1 MKNLTLC
8 VILIACALV
17 VGFFVGKNTADRN
30 VSIAAEQNGKTSD
43 PPMSFERK
51 WTGIPGATMQFRA
64 GPFVL
69 MTSEDYST
77 FVFAKQPPGKTV
89 PQFLLMERTLKN
101 SNEVTSDYFGFG
113 GDPTSLMTLTAD
125 KEKGMVRD
133 IVCYFPEKLAYPY
146 EHSPT
151 RYTYF
156 DWDADGL
163 WDNFIDIKNKTGY
176 KREHLNWVQQEN
188 NNSKKQSE

>member
-1 MKNLTLC
+1 MKKLALC
-8 VILIACALV
+8 VTLIACALV

-43 PPMSFERK
+43 PPMSFEGK
-51 WTGIPGATMQFRA
+51 ETGIPGATMQFRA

-77 FVFAKQPPGKTV
+77 FVFAKQPPGKIV
-89 PQFLLMERTLKN
+89 PQFLLMERASKD

-113 GDPTSLMTLTAD
+113 GDPTSLMSLTAD
-125 KEKGMVRD
+125 REKGTISN
-133 IVCYFPEKLAYPY
+133 IVCDFPEKLAYPY

-156 DWDADGL
+156 DRDADGL
-163 WDNFIDIKNKTGY
+163 WDDFIDIKNKTGY
-176 KREHLNWVQQEN
+176 KREHLNWIQQEN
-188 NNSKKQSE
+188 NNSKKPSE